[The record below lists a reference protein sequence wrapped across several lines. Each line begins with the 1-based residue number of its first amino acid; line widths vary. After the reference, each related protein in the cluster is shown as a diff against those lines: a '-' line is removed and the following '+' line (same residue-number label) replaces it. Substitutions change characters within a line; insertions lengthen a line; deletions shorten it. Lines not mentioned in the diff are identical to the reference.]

1 MAGFMGLMKPRSLM
15 LHGFLKISGL
25 WCATATPGA
34 RYACG
39 DAMTVLQI
47 TVEELHRALGGEIT
61 RGKNG
66 PQVLCPGPGHS
77 SHDRSLAVM
86 PAASNGDGFV
96 VHSHA
101 GDDPIACKDYV
112 RNKIGLLPFQPR
124 NGKSSFPTS
133 RKIVK
138 SYDYTDENGETLFQ
152 VVRYEPKDFRQR
164 RPDGHGGW
172 IYNLEG
178 VPRVPYRLPQINEAI
193 ANGHPV
199 FVVEGEKDADAL
211 WNQNI
216 PTTCNPG
223 GAGKW
228 RDEYSEH
235 FRDAKVYV
243 IPDNDK
249 PGRDHAQQVMESLTR
264 AGANAR
270 VVELP
275 GVPDKGDVG
284 DWLKA
289 GGTAEQLHELADQ
302 TTKQQVNT
310 GWRANVFS
318 AAELHRI
325 TFSEISYVVPGL
337 IPEGL
342 SILAG
347 RPKIGK
353 SWLALDMAFAVASQS
368 PSFCLGDKEPM
379 HGDVLYCAL
388 EDNPR
393 RLQRRIKK
401 ILTWCD
407 VPWPDRLLLANL
419 WRRLDNGG
427 VADLREWG
435 DSIPDPR
442 LVILDTLA
450 GIRPERRG
458 LESIYDGDYRALAEI
473 HAWANK
479 LGIAVVVLHHTR
491 KLEADDPLDSIS
503 GSLGLAGCADTSLVL
518 NRTAQGTTLYLRGR
532 DIEEAEHAVSF
543 DPITCRW
550 TILGEAA
557 EIHRSE
563 TRGKVLAV
571 LQEAR
576 GPLSP
581 AEIAANASINR
592 NNADQ
597 MLSRMIQSGE
607 VVKASRG
614 NYVAASRTDL
624 VGGHKNDKNRKN
636 EP

>member
-1 MAGFMGLMKPRSLM
+1 
-15 LHGFLKISGL
+15 
-25 WCATATPGA
+25 
-34 RYACG
+34 
-39 DAMTVLQI
+39 MTVSQI
-47 TVEELHRALGGEIT
+47 TVQELHRALGGEIT

-77 SHDRSLAVM
+77 KQDRSLAVM
-86 PAASNGDGFV
+86 PASDGDGFV

-101 GDDPIACKDYV
+101 GDDAIVCKDHV
-112 RNKIGLLPFQPR
+112 RRKLGLPSFQPQ
-124 NGKSSFPTS
+124 NGRLSSPTS
-133 RKIVK
+133 RKIVR
-138 SYDYTDENGETLFQ
+138 SYDYTDENGEMLFQ

-164 RPDGHGGW
+164 RPDGAGGW
-172 IYNLEG
+172 ISNLEG
-178 VPRVPYRLPQINEAI
+178 VRRVPYRLPELIEALSNER
-193 ANGHPV
+193 PV

-216 PTTCNPG
+216 PTTCNPA

-264 AGANAR
+264 AGATVR
-270 VVELP
+270 VIDLP
-275 GVPDKGDVG
+275 GVLDKGDVS

-289 GGTAEQLHELADQ
+289 GGTAEQLYAIAEKPAQAEPLA
-302 TTKQQVNT
+302 

-318 AAELHRI
+318 AAELRERA
-325 TFSEISYVVPGL
+325 FPEISYVTPGL
-337 IPEGL
+337 VPEGL

-353 SWLALDMAFAVASQS
+353 SWLALDMAFAVASEP
-368 PSFCLGDKEPM
+368 PSYCMGDREPI
-379 HGDVLYCAL
+379 HGNVLYAAL

-401 ILTWCD
+401 ILTWSD
-407 VPWPDRLLLANL
+407 VPWPERLHLATQ
-419 WRRLDNGG
+419 WRRLDDGG
-427 VADLREWG
+427 VDDLREWG
-435 DSIPDPR
+435 ESVPGPM

-458 LESIYDGDYRALAEI
+458 IESVYDGDYRALSEI

-479 LGIAVVVLHHTR
+479 LGIAVIVLHHTR

-532 DIEEAEHAVSF
+532 DIEEAEYAVSF
-543 DPITCRW
+543 DPVTCRW
-550 TILGEAA
+550 TILGDAA

-571 LQEAR
+571 LQEAK

-581 AEIAANASINR
+581 AEIAANAAIGR
-592 NNADQ
+592 NTIDQ
-597 MLSRMIQSGE
+597 MLSRMKQSGE
-607 VVKASRG
+607 VINTRRG
-614 NYVAASRTDL
+614 SYVAASRVDL
-624 VGGHKNDKNRKN
+624 VGGHKNDKNRKKQ
-636 EP
+636 P